1 MNGCIKTRQSL
12 GTPLLLGVVI
22 LASAMPA
29 AAQKDGAAGDEPLQ
43 LEMVTVEGNQLYD
56 MLPSE
61 QTGGYAVDAATVGTK
76 TPAALKD
83 IPQSISVITRES
95 IEDRNVDT
103 LDELARRT
111 PGLRVLTNDAG
122 RSSIYSRGYEYDEF
136 NIDGLPAPMAS
147 INGTLPNLAAFDR
160 VEVMRGPSG
169 LFNSSSELGGIVNL
183 VRKRP
188 TEDAQGHVIGR
199 YGSFNQYYLEGDAS
213 GPLTEDGRL
222 RGRAVV
228 AQSDTDGFVDNNDN
242 NSQSFYGTLEY
253 DIDPDTMVSVA
264 YLRQQRDITVN
275 NGLATDADGSLLDV
289 DRSTFFGADWNDF
302 TATTDDFIFELTHR
316 FESGGFGRVGARYSN
331 RNADYNYAFGG
342 GPVAADG
349 TVPVSATAGDIDQN
363 TLAVDASYSQPFET
377 FGNVSEFVAG
387 ADYKH
392 YDTDSIRGRARL
404 GRTDADD
411 FEDLAYVDVLA
422 SGSLTDNTTKLEEIG
437 LYTKLTF
444 RPVEPLALIGG
455 VRVSDYKVELTDN
468 TAGTTGSRDDNG
480 KLTPYAGLVLDV
492 DRHHALYASY
502 SKVFN
507 PQTAYDINGDL
518 IEPREGTQY
527 ETGVKGSYFNG
538 DLNARASLFRM
549 YDRNYAAGVPG
560 ENYNEA
566 IGQRRIQGVEFELD
580 GSPIEQLDII
590 AGYTYLDTEVER
602 GADEATFVLMPDHM
616 FNLWTKYAFD
626 SGLLDRV
633 SIGAGVTA
641 FSDFS
646 SLQGV
651 EAPGYAVVD
660 AMVGYQFTDKL
671 SGALNV
677 NNLLDKK
684 YYNRVGSTGTFNFYG
699 EPTSVVGSLRYDF

>member
-1 MNGCIKTRQSL
+1 MVT
-12 GTPLLLGVVI
+12 
-22 LASAMPA
+22 LASAMPVL
-29 AAQKDGAAGDEPLQ
+29 AQDASAPEGEPLQ

-169 LFNSSSELGGIVNL
+169 LFNSTSELGGIVNL

-188 TEDAQGHVIGR
+188 TEDAQGHLTGR

-242 NSQSFYGTLEY
+242 NAQTFYGTLEY
-253 DIDPDTMVSVA
+253 DIDPATMVSVA

-275 NGLATDADGSLLDV
+275 NGLATDANGSLLDV

-302 TATTDDFIFELTHR
+302 ESTTDDFIFELTHR

-342 GPVAADG
+342 GPLAADG

-392 YDTDSIRGRARL
+392 YDTDTVRGRYRGAPV
-404 GRTDADD
+404 DADN
-411 FEDLAYVDVLA
+411 FENLAYVDVLE
-422 SGSLTDNTTKLEEIG
+422 SGRVSDNTTKLEEIG

-468 TAGTTGSRDDNG
+468 SAGTTGSRDDSG

-580 GSPIEQLDII
+580 GSPLDELDII

-660 AMVGYQFTDKL
+660 AMVGYQFTDRL
-671 SGALNV
+671 SGAVNV
-677 NNLLDKK
+677 NNVLDKK

>member
-169 LFNSSSELGGIVNL
+169 LFNSTSELGGIVNL

-188 TEDAQGHVIGR
+188 TEDAQAHVIGR

-213 GPLTEDGRL
+213 GPLTDDGRL
-222 RGRAVV
+222 RGRAVI

-242 NSQSFYGTLEY
+242 NAQTFYGTLEY

-264 YLRQQRDITVN
+264 YLRQARDITVN
-275 NGLATDADGSLLDV
+275 NGLATDADGDLLDV
-289 DRSTFFGADWNDF
+289 DESTFFGADWNDF
-302 TATTDDFIFELTHR
+302 TSTTDDFLFELTHR

-342 GPVAADG
+342 SALADDG
-349 TVPVSATAGDIDQN
+349 SIGVSGTAGDIDQN
-363 TLAVDASYSQPFET
+363 TLAIDASYSQPFET

-387 ADYKH
+387 VDYKH
-392 YDTDSIRGRARL
+392 YDTDTARGRARL
-404 GRTDADD
+404 GRINADD
-411 FEDLAYVDVLA
+411 FEDLAYVDVLE
-422 SGSLTDNTTKLEEIG
+422 SGSVTDNTTKLEEIG
-437 LYTKLTF
+437 LYSKLTF
-444 RPVEPLALIGG
+444 RPIEPLALIGG

-468 TAGTTGSRDDNG
+468 DTGATGTRDDNG

-507 PQTAYDINGDL
+507 PQTAYDANNDL

-549 YDRNYAAGVPG
+549 YDRNFAAGVPG
-560 ENYNEA
+560 ENYNAA
-566 IGQRRIQGVEFELD
+566 IGQRRIQGVEFEID

-602 GADEATFVLMPDHM
+602 GDPEATFVLMPDHM

-641 FSDFS
+641 LSDFS
-646 SLQGV
+646 STQGV

-660 AMVGYQFTDKL
+660 AMVGYKFTDKL

-677 NNLLDKK
+677 NNILDKK

>member
-1 MNGCIKTRQSL
+1 MVT
-12 GTPLLLGVVI
+12 
-22 LASAMPA
+22 LASAMPVL
-29 AAQKDGAAGDEPLQ
+29 AQDASAPEGEPLQ

-169 LFNSSSELGGIVNL
+169 LFNSTSELGGIVNL

-188 TEDAQGHVIGR
+188 TEDAQGHLTGR

-242 NSQSFYGTLEY
+242 NAQTFYGTLEY
-253 DIDPDTMVSVA
+253 DIDPATMVSVA

-275 NGLATDADGSLLDV
+275 NGLATDANGSLLDV

-302 TATTDDFIFELTHR
+302 ESTTDDFIFELTHR

-342 GPVAADG
+342 GPLAADG

-392 YDTDSIRGRARL
+392 YDTDTVRGRYRGAPV
-404 GRTDADD
+404 DADN
-411 FEDLAYVDVLA
+411 FENLAYVDVLE
-422 SGSLTDNTTKLEEIG
+422 SGRVSDNTTKLEEIG

-468 TAGTTGSRDDNG
+468 SAGTTGSRDDSG

-580 GSPIEQLDII
+580 GSPLNQLDII

-660 AMVGYQFTDKL
+660 AMVGYQFTDRL
-671 SGALNV
+671 SGAVNV
-677 NNLLDKK
+677 NNVLDKK

>member
-1 MNGCIKTRQSL
+1 MVT
-12 GTPLLLGVVI
+12 
-22 LASAMPA
+22 LASAMPVL
-29 AAQKDGAAGDEPLQ
+29 AQDASAPEGEPLQ

-169 LFNSSSELGGIVNL
+169 LFNSTSELGGIVNL

-188 TEDAQGHVIGR
+188 TEDAQGHLTGR

-242 NSQSFYGTLEY
+242 NAQTFYGTLEY
-253 DIDPDTMVSVA
+253 DIDPATMVSVA

-275 NGLATDADGSLLDV
+275 NGLATDANGSLLDV

-302 TATTDDFIFELTHR
+302 ESTTDDFIFELTHR

-342 GPVAADG
+342 GPLAADG

-392 YDTDSIRGRARL
+392 YDTDTVRGRYRGAPV
-404 GRTDADD
+404 DADN
-411 FEDLAYVDVLA
+411 FENLAYVDVLE
-422 SGSLTDNTTKLEEIG
+422 SGRVSDNTTKLEEIG

-468 TAGTTGSRDDNG
+468 SAGTTGSRDDSG

-507 PQTAYDINGDL
+507 PQTDYDINGDL

-580 GSPIEQLDII
+580 GSPLNQLDII

-660 AMVGYQFTDKL
+660 AMVGYQFTDRL
-671 SGALNV
+671 SGAVNV
-677 NNLLDKK
+677 NNVLDKK

>member
-1 MNGCIKTRQSL
+1 MNGCKKYRLSRH
-12 GTPLLLGVVI
+12 TPWLVGVVT
-22 LASAMPA
+22 LASAMSA
-29 AAQKDGAAGDEPLQ
+29 FAQDAQDYSDDPLQ

-95 IEDRNVDT
+95 IDDRNVDS

-188 TEDAQGHVIGR
+188 TQDFQGHVTGR
-199 YGSFNQYYLEGDAS
+199 YGSFNQYYLEGDAG

-242 NSQSFYGTLEY
+242 NAQTFYGTLEY
-253 DIDPDTMVSVA
+253 DIDPDTMVSAA
-264 YLRQQRDITVN
+264 YLRQERDITVN
-275 NGLATDADGSLLDV
+275 NGLATDANGSLLDV
-289 DRSTFFGADWNDF
+289 DRSTFFGAKWNDF
-302 TATTDDFIFELTHR
+302 ESTTDDFIFELTHR

-342 GPVAADG
+342 GPLADDG
-349 TVPVSATAGDIDQN
+349 TVPVSATAGDIDEN
-363 TLAVDASYSQPFET
+363 TLSVDASYSQPFET

-392 YDTDSIRGRARL
+392 YDTDTVRGRYR
-404 GRTDADD
+404 GQPVNADN
-411 FEDLAYVDVLA
+411 FENLAYVDVLE
-422 SGSLTDNTTKLEEIG
+422 SGRVSDNTTKLEEIG

-455 VRVSDYKVELTDN
+455 VRVSDYKVELTN
-468 TAGTTGSRDDNG
+468 NSNGVKGTRDDNG

-507 PQTAYDINGDL
+507 PQTEYDINNDL

-527 ETGVKGSYFNG
+527 ETGIKGSYFNG

-560 ENYNEA
+560 ENYSEA
-566 IGQRRIQGVEFELD
+566 IGRRRIQGVELELD
-580 GSPIEQLDII
+580 GSPLEQLDII

-602 GADEATFVLMPDHM
+602 GADEATFVLMPDHQ
-616 FNLWTKYAFD
+616 FSLWTKYAFD
-626 SGLLDRV
+626 SGLLDRA

-660 AMVGYQFTDKL
+660 AMVGYQFTDRL
-671 SGALNV
+671 SGAVNV

>member
-1 MNGCIKTRQSL
+1 MPVLAQD
-12 GTPLLLGVVI
+12 
-22 LASAMPA
+22 ASAPE
-29 AAQKDGAAGDEPLQ
+29 GEPLQ

-169 LFNSSSELGGIVNL
+169 LFNSTSELGGIVNL

-188 TEDAQGHVIGR
+188 TEDAQGHLTGR

-242 NSQSFYGTLEY
+242 NAQTFYGTLEY
-253 DIDPDTMVSVA
+253 DIDPATMVSVA

-275 NGLATDADGSLLDV
+275 NGLATDANGSLLDV

-302 TATTDDFIFELTHR
+302 ESTTDDFIFELTHR

-342 GPVAADG
+342 GPLAADG

-392 YDTDSIRGRARL
+392 YDTDTVRGRYRGAPV
-404 GRTDADD
+404 DADN
-411 FEDLAYVDVLA
+411 FENLAYVDVLE
-422 SGSLTDNTTKLEEIG
+422 SGRVSDNTTKLEEIG

-468 TAGTTGSRDDNG
+468 SAGTTGSRDDSG

-580 GSPIEQLDII
+580 GSPLNQLDII

-660 AMVGYQFTDKL
+660 AMVGYQFTDRL
-671 SGALNV
+671 SGAVNV
-677 NNLLDKK
+677 NNVLDKK

>member
-228 AQSDTDGFVDNNDN
+228 AQSDTDGFVDHNDN
-242 NSQSFYGTLEY
+242 NSQTFYGTLEY

-289 DRSTFFGADWNDF
+289 DRSTFLGADWNDF

-566 IGQRRIQGVEFELD
+566 MGQRRIQGVEFELD

-671 SGALNV
+671 SGAVNV

>member
-1 MNGCIKTRQSL
+1 MVT
-12 GTPLLLGVVI
+12 
-22 LASAMPA
+22 LASAMPVL
-29 AAQKDGAAGDEPLQ
+29 AQDASAPEGEPLQ

-169 LFNSSSELGGIVNL
+169 LFNSTSELGGIVNL

-188 TEDAQGHVIGR
+188 TEDAQGHLTGR

-242 NSQSFYGTLEY
+242 NAQTFYGTLEY
-253 DIDPDTMVSVA
+253 DIDPATMVSVA

-275 NGLATDADGSLLDV
+275 NGLATDANGSLLDV

-302 TATTDDFIFELTHR
+302 ESTTDDFIFELTHR

-342 GPVAADG
+342 GPLAADG

-392 YDTDSIRGRARL
+392 YDTDTVRGRYRGAPV
-404 GRTDADD
+404 DADN
-411 FEDLAYVDVLA
+411 FENLAYVDVLE
-422 SGSLTDNTTKLEEIG
+422 SGRVSDNTTKLEEIG

-468 TAGTTGSRDDNG
+468 SAGTTGSRDDSG

-580 GSPIEQLDII
+580 GSPLNQLDII

-602 GADEATFVLMPDHM
+602 GADKATFVLMPDHM

-660 AMVGYQFTDKL
+660 AMVGYQFTDRL
-671 SGALNV
+671 SGAVNV
-677 NNLLDKK
+677 NNVLDKK

>member
-1 MNGCIKTRQSL
+1 MVT
-12 GTPLLLGVVI
+12 
-22 LASAMPA
+22 LASAMPVL
-29 AAQKDGAAGDEPLQ
+29 AQDASAPEGEPLQ

-169 LFNSSSELGGIVNL
+169 LFNSTSELGGIVNL

-188 TEDAQGHVIGR
+188 TEDAQGHLTGR

-242 NSQSFYGTLEY
+242 NAQTFYGTLEY
-253 DIDPDTMVSVA
+253 DIDPATMVSVA

-275 NGLATDADGSLLDV
+275 NGLATDANGSLLDV

-302 TATTDDFIFELTHR
+302 ESTTDDFIFELTHR

-342 GPVAADG
+342 GPLAADG

-392 YDTDSIRGRARL
+392 YDTDTVRGRYRGAPV
-404 GRTDADD
+404 DADN
-411 FEDLAYVDVLA
+411 FENLAYVDVLE
-422 SGSLTDNTTKLEEIG
+422 SGRVSDNTTKLEEIG

-468 TAGTTGSRDDNG
+468 SAGTTGSRDDSG

-580 GSPIEQLDII
+580 GSPLDQLDII

-660 AMVGYQFTDKL
+660 AMVGYQFTDRL
-671 SGALNV
+671 SGAVNV
-677 NNLLDKK
+677 NNVLDKK

>member
-242 NSQSFYGTLEY
+242 NSQSFYATLEY

-289 DRSTFFGADWNDF
+289 DRSTFLGADWNDF

-671 SGALNV
+671 SGAVNV

>member
-242 NSQSFYGTLEY
+242 NSQSFYATLEY

-671 SGALNV
+671 SGAVNV